1 MGLTMKKKAVTREYR
16 PRYQKATKKE
26 KSALLAEFTR
36 FTPLSGSWE
45 TSRFGKSWP
54 MRMARQ

>member
-1 MGLTMKKKAVTREYR
+1 MKKKAVTREYR